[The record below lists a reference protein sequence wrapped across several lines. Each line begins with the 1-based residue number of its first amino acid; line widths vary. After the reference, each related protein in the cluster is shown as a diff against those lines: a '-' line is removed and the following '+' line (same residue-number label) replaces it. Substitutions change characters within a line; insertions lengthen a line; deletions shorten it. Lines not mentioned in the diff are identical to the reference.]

1 MIFFK
6 NAYCDDALPQR
17 LGVICT
23 YDANW
28 TRTGFP
34 GAMLLLALKAP
45 QFWSQRAGSWGS
57 ISALSESRF
66 PALWI
71 CCKSRQIKNG
81 NTHHSQ
87 LLEHLLHSRCF
98 FHPVFLASC
107 EPPGGQGN
115 MQIWIQQAW
124 DRAGD
129 SAYLMIDADVVGPQT
144 ALEVRAYVLS
154 RFSRVQLCVT
164 LWTVACQA
172 PL

>member
-1 MIFFK
+1 
-6 NAYCDDALPQR
+6 
-17 LGVICT
+17 
-23 YDANW
+23 
-28 TRTGFP
+28 
-34 GAMLLLALKAP
+34 MLLLALKAP

-172 PL
+172 PLSMGFSRQEYWSGFPCPPPKELPYRGI